1 MLRIAPWMVR
11 GILSESRLLAGG
23 GDLAAEKFERS
34 DRVFAGNA
42 TAIAAFAFR
51 DIC

>member
-11 GILSESRLLAGG
+11 GIVSESCLLAGR
-23 GDLAAEKFERS
+23 GDLAVEKSERG
-34 DRVFAGNA
+34 DCVFAGNA